1 MGIEWII
8 LLLLFVEY
16 SIFLPKV
23 FVKAGEEPW
32 KGYIP
37 IYNLLVMLK
46 VMKKPW
52 WWILFLLAPGVNL
65 LMLMAMNLE
74 LARAFGRFETGDT
87 LLAIFLP
94 HFAIPKIALKPEIQY
109 VGPTDWKKEK
119 DREVRKVSDMIVLA
133 LVSVG
138 IFNVLIALYKMVGA
152 KDKPGHKTI
161 VKEWGDA
168 LLFAIVAASIIRAF
182 FLEAFKI
189 PTPSMEKNLL
199 VGDFLFVSKISYGPK
214 IPQTPV
220 AFPFVHHTL
229 PLIETKSYLNIFE
242 LPYYRLPGLG
252 SVQRNDVVVFNFPA
266 GDSVQLDKQNE
277 TYYQIV
283 TDNAFRMFVMA
294 NVDRFRKESHKKL
307 LREFY
312 EKKEIY
318 QRTYRNKLIEEGN
331 LTHRPVDK
339 EDHYIKRCVALPG
352 DVVEIRNRELFIN
365 GKQSGNTPKMEFN
378 YRVKMQEP
386 IMDQDQEMRYKG
398 LLKDNLDMAGS
409 DLHLF
414 AYGIKDAMVTVPN
427 DKVEDAKKS
436 FVLFEPIINGLGSH
450 DTLMNL
456 ADYINDPVN
465 FNHFYQYYPVFPNSP
480 DYDWSNDNFGPL
492 TIPKE
497 GQTVKLD
504 LKNLAIYRRI
514 IDVYE
519 HNDLRVKNNDI
530 YINGKKAGTYTF
542 KQNYYWLMGDNRQNS
557 LDSRYW
563 GFVPED
569 HVVGKGVLVWF
580 SSDPEGGVRW
590 NRIFKLIK

>member
-8 LLLLFVEY
+8 LLLLFIEY
-16 SIFLPKV
+16 SIFLPKI
-23 FVKAGEEPW
+23 FVKAGEEAW
-32 KGYIP
+32 KGYVP
-37 IYNLLVMLK
+37 VYNLLVMLK
-46 VMKKPW
+46 IMKKPW

-74 LARAFGRFETGDT
+74 LARTFGLFETGDT
-87 LLAIFLP
+87 LLSIFIP
-94 HFAIPKIALKPEIQY
+94 HASLPKIALKKEIQY
-109 VGPTDWKKEK
+109 VGATDWKKEK
-119 DREVRKVSDMIVLA
+119 DREIRKVSDMIVLG

-138 IFNVLIALYKMVGA
+138 IFNVAIALYKMIGA

-229 PLIETKSYLNIFE
+229 PFVETKSYLNIFE

-252 SVQRNDVVVFNFPA
+252 SVQRNDVVVFNFPC
-266 GDSVQLDKQNE
+266 GDTVQLDRQNE

-283 TDNAFRMFVMA
+283 TDNAYRMFLMSEEA
-294 NVDRFRKESHKKL
+294 KSLFDNPRKLYQKFEQN
-307 LREFY
+307 
-312 EKKEIY
+312 KEY
-318 QRTYRNKLIEEGN
+318 YKSLYRQNLIDNDN
-331 LTHRPVDK
+331 LTVRPVDK
-339 EDHYIKRCVALPG
+339 EDHYIKRCVGIPG
-352 DVVEIRNRELFIN
+352 DKIEVRHGDLYVN
-365 GKQSGNTPKMEFN
+365 GKRSGDTPGMEYN
-378 YRVKMQEP
+378 YRVKLHKP
-386 IMDQDQEMRYKG
+386 IMSPDDSQRFIKAMKEKSDFATSDFRFEWEKPEAYITMSNESKDKMKDYFQIIERMESPKG
-398 LLKDNLDMAGS
+398 LFNNLEQ
-409 DLHLF
+409 
-414 AYGIKDAMVTVPN
+414 TQ
-427 DKVEDAKKS
+427 
-436 FVLFEPIINGLGSH
+436 
-450 DTLMNL
+450 
-456 ADYINDPVN
+456 
-465 FNHFYQYYPVFPNSP
+465 YQYWPVFPN
-480 DYDWSNDNFGPL
+480 DINYDWSNDNFGPL
-492 TIPKE
+492 WIPKE
-497 GQTVKLD
+497 GATVKID
-504 LKNLAIYRRI
+504 SSNISIYRRI

-519 HNDLRVKNNDI
+519 HNDLVVKGNEI
-530 YINGKKAGTYTF
+530 VINGKKATTYTF

-590 NRIFKLIK
+590 NRIFKLIR